1 MSIID
6 CHRGRFVNII
16 NLIVTDIFMQLPSPY
31 VLAKEDTNRLRLFL
45 GGPLDNGKVHEG
57 KKNLIYEYDV
67 L

>member
-1 MSIID
+1 
-6 CHRGRFVNII
+6 
-16 NLIVTDIFMQLPSPY
+16 MQLPSPY